1 MTLNQAMHALNEAAY
16 AAAKAARKSQDPRA
30 AELKRLALDT
40 DRILE
45 QVE

>member
-1 MTLNQAMHALNEAAY
+1 MTIQQALRDLNEAAY

-30 AELKRLALDT
+30 DELKRLALDT

-45 QVE
+45 DVE